1 MDVDGHDGRR
11 RRRSSSSLSGRIVRI
26 GWVMAL
32 VAASPGCSYIFTRG
46 PPATPSV
53 QQSPEPSRPTS
64 PECTSSVAAPVV
76 DTVLA
81 VMLTGL
87 GVVGVVAATAPCTG
101 EYCDIGKG
109 GGAVVGVIGVATGLL
124 FTASAVTG
132 YRRTADCRAAP
143 ESYPLPPA
151 TASLLPTSPVEGCRP
166 VDDAPRLCRSVAS
179 WPGRED
185 R

>member
-1 MDVDGHDGRR
+1 M
-11 RRRSSSSLSGRIVRI
+11 L
-26 GWVMAL
+26 L

-46 PPATPSV
+46 PSATPSA

-81 VMLTGL
+81 VALTGL
-87 GVVGVVAATAPCTG
+87 GVVGAVAAAEPCTG
-101 EYCDIGKG
+101 EFCGIGKG
-109 GGAVVGVIGVATGLL
+109 GGAVVGIVGVATGLL

-132 YRRTADCRAAP
+132 YQRTAECRAAL
-143 ESYPLPPA
+143 ESYPLSPPR
-151 TASLLPTSPVEGCRP
+151 ASLFPTSPVEGCRP